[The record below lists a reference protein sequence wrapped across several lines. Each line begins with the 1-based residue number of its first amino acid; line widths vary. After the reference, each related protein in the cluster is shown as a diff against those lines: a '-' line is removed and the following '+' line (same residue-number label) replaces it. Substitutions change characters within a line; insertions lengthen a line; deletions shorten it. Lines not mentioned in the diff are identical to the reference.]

1 MQGFINLNKP
11 FGLTSHDCVAR
22 LRKLLRLRKVGHGG
36 TLDPSA
42 TGVLPIAVG
51 KATRLLQYLP
61 TDKAYKATIQFG
73 VQTATDDLEGDVL
86 ATHPADNL
94 TLEQVQPHLARFQGT
109 IEQIPPS
116 YSAIQVG
123 GKRLYDLARAG
134 EAVEAP
140 MRTVQVYQIEILD
153 WRSGQFPELDVWIAC
168 GSGTYIR
175 SIARDLG
182 AAIGTGGTLAAL
194 LRTQSSGFELSQSLT
209 LEALTEQIETKT
221 FQPIPPTMALQH
233 LPSIVLS
240 DSLAQRWRQGQ
251 RIYWQEVTSLQLKP
265 ASPTTWLSLGETDRL
280 YRIQEA
286 GDRFLG
292 IATYGIRHEEE
303 RLLPKLVWET
313 GT

>member
-1 MQGFINLNKP
+1 VQGFINLNKP

-36 TLDPSA
+36 TLDPAA

-61 TDKAYKATIQFG
+61 TDKAYKATIRLG
-73 VQTATDDLEGDVL
+73 IQTATDDLEGEVL
-86 ATHPADNL
+86 ATHPADDL
-94 TLEQVQPHLARFQGT
+94 TLEQVQPYLSKFEGT

-140 MRTVQVYQIEILD
+140 IRTVQIYQIEILD
-153 WRSGQFPELDVWIAC
+153 WRSGPFPELDVWIAC

-194 LRTQSSGFELSQSLT
+194 LRTKSSGFELSQSMT
-209 LEALTEQIETKT
+209 LETVAEQLETNT
-221 FQPIPPTMALQH
+221 FQPIPPMIALQH

-240 DSLAQRWRQGQ
+240 DALAQRWRQGQ
-251 RIYWQEVTSLQLKP
+251 RIYWQEVTVLQRPSTSL
-265 ASPTTWLSLGETDRL
+265 TLGEPDRF
-280 YRIQEA
+280 YRIHAED
-286 GDRFLG
+286 DRFLG
-292 IATYGIRHEEE
+292 IATYGVRHEAE
-303 RLLPKLVWET
+303 RLLPKLVWESAS
-313 GT
+313 